1 MEIIHVFCVTNPRL
15 WGKIDSAE
23 KGMIQ
28 MFIIAGLGNPSKKY
42 ERTRHNAGFEVIDR
56 ISEKYNISVDTKKHL
71 ALTGKGIIENQ
82 KVLLVKPQTYMNLSG
97 ESIRSAVDFY
107 KADAAGELIVIYD
120 DVALA
125 PGQLRIREK
134 GSAGGHNG
142 MKNII
147 ACLGTQEFTRI
158 RVGVGEK
165 PDGYDLADYVLGHF
179 TRAEREQMEE
189 GYDRAADAVR
199 LILSGD
205 TGAAMSIYNRKV
217 E

>member
-1 MEIIHVFCVTNPRL
+1 
-15 WGKIDSAE
+15 
-23 KGMIQ
+23 
-28 MFIIAGLGNPSKKY
+28 
-42 ERTRHNAGFEVIDR
+42 
-56 ISEKYNISVDTKKHL
+56 
-71 ALTGKGIIENQ
+71 
-82 KVLLVKPQTYMNLSG
+82 
-97 ESIRSAVDFY
+97 
-107 KADAAGELIVIYD
+107 
-120 DVALA
+120 
-125 PGQLRIREK
+125 
-134 GSAGGHNG
+134 

>member
-1 MEIIHVFCVTNPRL
+1 MKN
-15 WGKIDSAE
+15 
-23 KGMIQ
+23 
-28 MFIIAGLGNPSKKY
+28 MFIIAGLGNPSRKY
-42 ERTRHNAGFEVIDR
+42 EGTRHNVGFDVIDR

>member
-42 ERTRHNAGFEVIDR
+42 EGTRHNAGFEVIDR